1 MSENPLLARMQ
12 EILRAVEAGEMP
24 VPVAM
29 SAARQAID
37 DLERSLM
44 PAPKRDDALLGLRYQ
59 AAVPD
64 DFPALAGKILQTEG
78 FAEDGTMIECSV
90 FDSGYLTGL
99 RDFPVEWFGT
109 VLTPTEEK

>member
-64 DFPALAGKILQTEG
+64 DFPALAGKVFRADRFINDT
-78 FAEDGTMIECSV
+78 TIECSV